1 MNPLQMFSS
10 LLKGK
15 NNPQQAILQM
25 LGSNTNPMAQNV
37 LKMAQNGDK
46 EGIEK
51 FARNVCQ
58 QKGVDFDKEF
68 SDFKNKL
75 GM

>member
-1 MNPLQMFSS
+1 MNPMNLIQMFKSV
-10 LLKGK
+10 K
-15 NNPQQAILQM
+15 NPQQAVMNM
-25 LGSNTNPMAQNV
+25 LGNNTNPMAQNV

-58 QKGVDFDKEF
+58 QKGIDFDKEF
-68 SDFKNKL
+68 ASFKDKL
-75 GM
+75 GI

>member
-1 MNPLQMFSS
+1 MNPMKFIQMF
-10 LLKGK
+10 KAMK
-15 NNPQQAILQM
+15 NPQRAVMQM
-25 LGSNTNPMAQNV
+25 LGNNTNPMAQNV

-46 EGIEK
+46 KGIED

-58 QKGVDFDKEF
+58 QKGVDFDKAFSEF
-68 SDFKNKL
+68 KSQI

>member
-1 MNPLQMFSS
+1 MNPMNLMQM
-10 LLKGK
+10 LKGIK
-15 NNPQQAILQM
+15 NPQQAILKM
-25 LGSNTNPMAQNV
+25 LSNNTNPMAQNV

-58 QKGVDFDKEF
+58 QKGIDFDKEF
-68 SDFKNKL
+68 ADFKDKL
-75 GM
+75 GV

>member
-1 MNPLQMFSS
+1 MNPMKFLQMF
-10 LLKGK
+10 KAMK
-15 NNPQQAILQM
+15 NPQQAVMQM
-25 LGSNTNPMAQNV
+25 LGNNTNPMAQNV
-37 LKMAQNGDK
+37 LKMAQNGDR

-51 FARNVCQ
+51 FARNVCE

-68 SDFKNKL
+68 ANFKSQI

>member
-1 MNPLQMFSS
+1 MNPMNFIQMF
-10 LLKGK
+10 K
-15 NNPQQAILQM
+15 NIKNPQQAILNM
-25 LGSNTNPMAQNV
+25 LGNNANPMAQNV
-37 LKMAQNGDK
+37 LKMAQNNDK

-68 SDFKNKL
+68 ANFKDKL